1 MYEERFYRKNISS
14 KFKLEVSCRE
24 SDLLISTDKE
34 VSYEIAHEILSGY
47 YSQIEEYI
55 KKNPGFKNSLSPI
68 AFDDSAPLI
77 VKRMIESSQITKIG
91 PFASVAGAI
100 ASCVGKALLDF
111 CEEVVVE
118 NGGDIFLKINTPKL
132 LGVYLGEEFRPK
144 HLTLKLKEKDYAFGV
159 ASSSSVIG
167 QSLNFGKANLLTVVC
182 QDAILAD
189 GFATALSN
197 RIKSSQDAEVLIQ
210 EVKELNL
217 VEGMLIAVDNKI
229 YLWGD
234 LEIDG

>member
-1 MYEERFYRKNISS
+1 MYKERFYRKNISS
-14 KFKLEVSCRE
+14 KFKLEVSYRE
-24 SDLLISTDKE
+24 SDLLILTDKK
-34 VSYEIAHEILSGY
+34 VSYEIAQEILSGY
-47 YSQIEEYI
+47 YSQIEEYA
-55 KKNPGFKNSLSPI
+55 KKNPDFKNSLSPV
-68 AFDDSAPLI
+68 AFDEFAPLI
-77 VKRMIESSQITKIG
+77 VKRMIESSQITKTG

-100 ASCVGKALLDF
+100 AFYVGKALLDF

-132 LGVYLGEEFRPK
+132 LGVYLGEGFNPK
-144 HLTLKLKEKDYAFGV
+144 HLTLKLKEKEYAFGV

-167 QSLNFGKANLLTVVC
+167 HSLNFGKSDLLTVVC

-197 RIKSSQDAEVLIQ
+197 KIKSSQDAEVLIQ
-210 EVKELNL
+210 EIKKLNL
-217 VEGMLIAVDNKI
+217 VEGILIAIDNKI
-229 YLWGD
+229 YLWGN

>member
-14 KFKLEVSCRE
+14 KFKLEISHRE

-34 VSYEIAHEILSGY
+34 VSSEIAQEILLGY

-55 KKNPGFKNSLSPI
+55 KRNPDFKNSLSPV
-68 AFDDSAPLI
+68 AFDDSVPPI
-77 VKRMIESSQITKIG
+77 VKRMVESSQITKIG

-100 ASCVGKALLDF
+100 ALYVGEAILEF

-118 NGGDIFLKINTPKL
+118 NGGDIFLKINAPKL
-132 LGVYLGEEFRPK
+132 LGVYLGDGFSPK
-144 HLTLKLKEKDYAFGV
+144 HLTLKLKNKDHAFGI

-167 QSLNFGKANLLTVVC
+167 PSLNFGKANLLTVVC

-197 RIKSSQDAEVLIQ
+197 KIKNSQDAEALIQ
-210 EVKELNL
+210 EVKKLNL
-217 VEGMLIAVDNKI
+217 VEGILIAIDSKI

-234 LEIDG
+234 LEIDV